1 MSAPEPLVRMRGVV
15 KLYPGVLAVDRA
27 DIDIFP
33 SEVLGLVGKNGA
45 GKSTVIKILAG
56 AVRPDAGEITVGGV
70 PLPPHYAPHRAQEFG
85 LAFMHQEL
93 HNVPLLSVAENV
105 ALGSKL
111 PRAAGRISWRALRR
125 QVEAVLAELEQE
137 IDVRRPVAGLSQAQ
151 QRMVMIAR
159 ALYHRAKV
167 LVLDEPTASLTDDE
181 IARLHAVVRRLA
193 GAGVAVV
200 YVSHRLN
207 EVVDLTDRVVVMR
220 DGRVEVERPTRELD
234 RRSLIAAIVG
244 DAVSGQTR
252 AREERP
258 ARAEDA
264 PVLLRARGLGE
275 AGGPTI
281 DLELRAGEILG
292 LGGLVGAGRTEIARL
307 LAGAATATTGT
318 LEVDGQERRLR
329 SPRQGRDAGVVLLPE
344 DRRHEALVL
353 DFSVRENITLASL
366 DRLVG
371 RFPWTPSRSKERIA
385 AAGLI
390 ERLQIRTGGTETPV
404 ATLSGGNQ
412 QKVVLARWLDLPV
425 KVMIFD
431 EPTAGIDVQAKEEFF
446 SLMQGLADA
455 GKGIILISSDF
466 SELVHACDRVLVLRE
481 GRASGELM
489 GAAIT
494 EQAIVELCYAH
505 DGEADAA

>member
-1 MSAPEPLVRMRGVV
+1 MSTPEPVVRMRGVV
-15 KLYPGVLAVDRA
+15 KSYPGVLAVDRA

-56 AVRPDAGEITVGGV
+56 AVRPDAGEISVEGV
-70 PLPPHYAPHRAQEFG
+70 PLPPHYAPHRAQELG

-93 HNVPLLSVAENV
+93 QNVPRLSVAENV

-111 PRAAGRISWRALRR
+111 PRKAGRISWRALRR
-125 QVEAVLAELEQE
+125 QVESVLAELEQE
-137 IDVRRPVAGLSQAQ
+137 IDVRRPVAELSQAQ

-193 GAGVAVV
+193 ATGVAVV

-207 EVVDLTDRVVVMR
+207 EIVDLTDRVVVMR
-220 DGRVEVERPTRELD
+220 DGRVEMERPTSELD

-244 DAVSGQTR
+244 DAVSGQPHR
-252 AREERP
+252 RHERP
-258 ARAEDA
+258 ARALDV
-264 PVLLRARGLGE
+264 PVLLRAQGLG
-275 AGGPTI
+275 GGPTI

-292 LGGLVGAGRTEIARL
+292 LGGLVGAGRTEVARM
-307 LAGAATATTGT
+307 LAGASPATTGT
-318 LEVDGQERRLR
+318 LEVDGKLRRLR
-329 SPRQGRDAGVVLLPE
+329 SPRQGREAGIVLLPE

-353 DFSVRENITLASL
+353 AFSVRENVTLASL
-366 DRLVG
+366 DRLGG
-371 RFPWTPSRSKERIA
+371 RFPWTPSRSKERKVTA
-385 AAGLI
+385 NLT
-390 ERLQIRTGGTETPV
+390 ERLQIQTGGIEAMV
-404 ATLSGGNQ
+404 STLSGGNQ

-446 SLMQGLADA
+446 SLMQGLAEA

-466 SELVHACDRVLVLRE
+466 SELVHVCDRVLVLRD
-481 GRASGELM
+481 GRASGELV
-489 GAAIT
+489 GDAIT

-505 DGEADAA
+505 DGEVGAA